1 MFSSRDCSQY
11 VYDWC
16 QSGSVSIFGFGS
28 RPQSCSTCISVH
40 RATCVQ
46 TSEEEDVGEA
56 RSGQERGACIVAD
69 PLLGLSQKRSRP
81 GHIGT
86 AYQQTDPDV
95 EESGQRRTSS
105 MILYLLLT
113 FQITKTK
120 LCSPRDILMFY
131 SFHIVRYHKIIINR
145 LSCK

>member
-1 MFSSRDCSQY
+1 MFSPRDCSQY

-40 RATCVQ
+40 HATCVQ

-56 RSGQERGACIVAD
+56 RFGQERGTCIVAD
-69 PLLGLSQKRSRP
+69 PLLGLSQKRGRP

-95 EESGQRRTSS
+95 EESDQRRP
-105 MILYLLLT
+105 L
-113 FQITKTK
+113 
-120 LCSPRDILMFY
+120 R
-131 SFHIVRYHKIIINR
+131 
-145 LSCK
+145 